1 MAAIDLRDIRLNYE
15 RGGDGETVL
24 LLHGGFS
31 SLGAWQG
38 VATNLRPQHD
48 VIALDSRG
56 QGGSTDGTGP
66 ITYGRMTADVIG
78 FLDRLE
84 LDQVHLVGWSDGGC
98 VSAQM
103 MIDHPERVRSATLI
117 GTPLHL
123 TDYPPEILTMLKGFL
138 AGLKSGAPEAD
149 PYKMGDEYRALS
161 PHPERWTELVRKL
174 SATWLTQPVFT
185 DEMLGQV
192 DVPVL
197 VIGARNDEFLPSSV
211 FERTAGLFTSGQL
224 TWIDEGTHAL
234 PMEYPDEVA
243 AAIAGFI
250 SDPR

>member
-1 MAAIDLRDIRLNYE
+1 MPTLDLRDIRLNYE
-15 RGGDGETVL
+15 RSGDGEPVL
-24 LLHGGFS
+24 LLHGGFG
-31 SLGAWQG
+31 SLGSWSDL
-38 VATNLRPQHD
+38 ATNLRQRHD

-66 ITYGRMTADVIG
+66 ITYGRMMTDVVAV
-78 FLDRLE
+78 LDHLE
-84 LDQVHLVGWSDGGC
+84 LDSVHLVGWSDGGC

-103 MIDHPERVRSATLI
+103 MIDHPDRVRSATLI

-123 TDYPPEILTMLKGFL
+123 SDYPAEVLAMLKSFL
-138 AGLKSGAPEAD
+138 NGLESGAPEAD
-149 PYKMGDEYRALS
+149 PYKMGDAYRALS

-174 SATWLTQPVFT
+174 SATWLTQPIFS
-185 DEMLGQV
+185 DEMLGLV

-211 FERTAGLFTSGQL
+211 FERAVNLFQNGQI

-234 PMEYPDEVA
+234 PREFPDEVGGA
-243 AAIAGFI
+243 VTAFIAQL
-250 SDPR
+250 